1 MVMANNTTS
10 TIQRLGKSKKYFQ
23 TLREVLAGKENK
35 PKGLKVAKEDQMAD
49 LADLRDQ
56 RDQIFKRSDGRYII
70 YLRPDRFL

>member
-1 MVMANNTTS
+1 MFTES
-10 TIQRLGKSKKYFQ
+10 FSLDKYFVYLQ
-23 TLREVLAGKENK
+23 EVFFMCLTNK
-35 PKGLKVAKEDQMAD
+35 PKGLKLAKEDQMAN